1 MKRLFLIIII
11 AFFLLS
17 GLYLF
22 PRSDSLMAQP
32 QMGQPRMAQ
41 PLNTASLTQKL
52 LETYSLPDAPIME
65 NDIPQIKKVIE
76 QVLNKISES
85 LKSAGQAGNKADVR
99 PIMSGI
105 LIFQDWLTQQGCVKQ
120 ASNWYVEGVD
130 KYHDHIFLNYP
141 GQVPFD
147 IVFDM
152 GENIE
157 DKDSLYRLMIFVTTV
172 DLLRFASLIE
182 NKTILVWPGQKILY
196 LVPSSQ

>member
-1 MKRLFLIIII
+1 MKKIFFTIVIS
-11 AFFLLS
+11 FFLLS
-17 GLYLF
+17 GINLF
-22 PRSDSLMAQP
+22 PQGNSLTAQP

-41 PLNTASLTQKL
+41 PLNTASLTQEL
-52 LETYSLPDAPIME
+52 LDRYSLPAGTITED
-65 NDIPQIKKVIE
+65 DIPRIKTVIE

-85 LKSAGQAGNKADVR
+85 LKSAGQAGNKSDVR

-105 LIFQDWLTQQGCVKQ
+105 LIFQDWLTKQGCVEQ
-120 ASNWYVEGVD
+120 ASNWYVEGTD

-147 IVFDM
+147 ILFDM
-152 GENIE
+152 GADIE
-157 DKDSLYRLMIFVTTV
+157 KKDSLYRLLIFVTTV

-182 NKTILVWPGQKILY
+182 NKTVIVWRGQKVLY